1 MKRKLV
7 ALNLVL
13 MAAIFA
19 AAWRLRSDWAEAR
32 AREQSLLNRRV
43 QPPPALP
50 MTSSPV
56 PQPVAATSYSDVA
69 QKMLFSKDRNPTVV
83 IEAAAPPPPKPMPS
97 LPVLYGVMNLTDGTT
112 AIMGEKTGT
121 RHLGIHPGDQI
132 GEFTLVAITSQE
144 ITLEWDGKQIT
155 KPVDELIDRSAPPPA
170 QAGAEASTPRP
181 SQNAGSQSSQS
192 PQPSQPSR
200 QQAKAA
206 EPAPGAVL
214 SDRLRACQ
222 PGDTSPPGTVS
233 GGFKKVV
240 TPSPFGNMCRWE
252 PN

>member
-1 MKRKLV
+1 M

-13 MAAIFA
+13 IAAIFA
-19 AAWRLRSDWAEAR
+19 AAWRLHSDWANAR
-32 AREQSLLNRRV
+32 NREQSLLSRRV
-43 QPPPALP
+43 QAQPALP
-50 MTSSPV
+50 MTPSPV

-83 IEAAAPPPPKPMPS
+83 IETAAPPPPKPMPP
-97 LPVLYGVMNLTDGTT
+97 LPVLYGVMNLLNGTT
-112 AIMGEKTGT
+112 AIMGEKTGA
-121 RHLGIHPGDQI
+121 RHVGIHPGDQI
-132 GEFTLVAITSQE
+132 GEFTLVTITSQE

-170 QAGAEASTPRP
+170 QAAGAEAATPRP
-181 SQNAGSQSSQS
+181 SQIASSQS
-192 PQPSQPSR
+192 PQSSQPSQPSR
-200 QQAKAA
+200 QQAKV

-214 SDRLRACQ
+214 NDRLRACQ
-222 PGDTSPPGTVS
+222 PGDSSPAGTVS

-240 TPSPFGNMCRWE
+240 TPSPFGSMCRWE

>member
-1 MKRKLV
+1 M

-19 AAWRLRSDWAEAR
+19 AAWRLRSDWAEVR
-32 AREQSLLNRRV
+32 AREQSLLNRRI
-43 QPPPALP
+43 QPTPALP
-50 MTSSPV
+50 MTPSPV

-83 IEAAAPPPPKPMPS
+83 IETAAPPPPKPMPA
-97 LPVLYGVMNLTDGTT
+97 LPVLYGVMNLLDGTT
-112 AIMGEKTGT
+112 AIMGEKSGT
-121 RHLGIHPGDQI
+121 RHVGIHPGDQI
-132 GEFTLVAITSQE
+132 GEFTLVTITSQE

-155 KPVDELIDRSAPPPA
+155 KPVDELIDRSAPPSA

-181 SQNAGSQSSQS
+181 SQNASSQTPQS
-192 PQPSQPSR
+192 PQPSR
-200 QQAKAA
+200 QQAKAG
-206 EPAPGAVL
+206 ESAPGVVL
-214 SDRLRACQ
+214 NDRLRACQ
-222 PGDTSPPGTVS
+222 SGDTSPPGTVS
-233 GGFKKVV
+233 GGFRKVV